1 MLRCFLGKI
10 LLMKLELSHLLK
22 QKLPLIALLLAVLG
36 ILLLLN
42 FTARDDVRASRQNYD
57 RQNLYQFFEAGSF
70 DNDLLLDTFLLPAN
84 QQHEKLINMQL
95 LNLRR
100 DRLAYLAKKNGEV
113 VAVAVPATADDGFN
127 GTIDLLVA
135 VDMFGRISAARVIKD
150 LDSDELYGVVEL
162 IESQWM
168 KEFEGSSMRDILRIS
183 WQTISAEHEYDK
195 FVGASITPKT
205 VSDRIYDALVFF
217 NSNRIALMAG
227 DEG

>member
-195 FVGASITPKT
+195 FVGVSITPKT

>member
-1 MLRCFLGKI
+1 
-10 LLMKLELSHLLK
+10 MKLELSHLLK

-195 FVGASITPKT
+195 FVGVSITPKT

>member
-1 MLRCFLGKI
+1 
-10 LLMKLELSHLLK
+10 MKLELSHLLK

>member
-195 FVGASITPKT
+195 FVGASITPKLYPI
-205 VSDRIYDALVFF
+205 VSMMRWFF
-217 NSNRIALMAG
+217 LIPIVLP
-227 DEG
+227 